1 MWTIIWIGL
10 GWLALSVLMAWVWHR
25 LRTAEYRAE
34 YTEKE
39 ARIYGQTDTA
49 TFAGMDGAARAT
61 KEKLEAAFSKAD
73 QPEASPEDRS
83 KRSQIIGDIAEELV
97 FGDGKEKT

>member
-73 QPEASPEDRS
+73 QPEASPEDRENAKS
-83 KRSQIIGDIAEELV
+83 IKEMADELV
-97 FGDGKEKT
+97 FGDGEEKP

>member
-10 GWLALSVLMAWVWHR
+10 GGLALSVLMAWVWHR
-25 LRTAEYRAE
+25 LRAVEYREE

-49 TFAGMDGAARAT
+49 TFAGMDAAAKAM

-73 QPEASPEDRS
+73 QPEACPGERRTGREI
-83 KRSQIIGDIAEELV
+83 KDIADMIVQEV
-97 FGDGKEKT
+97 GGKK